1 MPTISPESGYL
12 TVLNQFYTDTAEKTD
27 RLIEEMCR
35 IVDAAAYPGWISST
49 VHRGVE
55 KFGTLN
61 FIQWRGRDDLETR
74 YAGDEFKHHTVPIF
88 QEITTDVRLMQNE
101 VELAQRHP
109 SLGDLTE
116 ISPARDDYTAVD
128 LIGVAPAAQDE
139 LIAAVGAAHE
149 WLAETPGYRS
159 QTVLR
164 GIRARGPSG
173 GGGGGGG
180 GLGPLGVDNDYII
193 VYRQWDSRQA
203 FNAFRAV
210 PDNQQPA
217 ARRATQAALDQMS
230 TFRQWNTYRVVHTR
244 SASPVAAA

>member
-1 MPTISPESGYL
+1 MPIISPESGYL

-27 RLIEEMCR
+27 RLVGEMCR

-101 VELAQRHP
+101 VEITQRHP
-109 SLGDLTE
+109 SLGDATE
-116 ISPARDDYTAVD
+116 ISPDRNDYTAVD
-128 LIGVAPAAQDE
+128 LIGVVPASQNE
-139 LIAAVGAAHE
+139 MIATVGAAHE
-149 WLAETPGYRS
+149 WLVETPGYRS

-164 GIRARGPSG
+164 GIRARGPAGSA
-173 GGGGGGG
+173 G

-193 VYRQWDSRQA
+193 VYRQWDSRGA
-203 FNAFRAV
+203 FDAFRAA
-210 PDNQQPA
+210 PASQQSA
-217 ARRATQAALDQMS
+217 ARQATQAALDAMTTS
-230 TFRQWNTYRVVHTR
+230 HKWNTYRIVHTR
-244 SASPVAAA
+244 SATPVPAA